1 MRAIILA
8 GGKGTRLRPYT
19 NTLPKPLVPVGDRA
33 ILEVVLSQ
41 LKQAGVQRVTLAVNH
56 LAHLIMAY
64 FGDGSRWGLSIDYSL
79 EDQPLGTIAPLKLI
93 GDLPETFFVM
103 NGDILTDLDYRQ
115 LFEDHQASGADITVA
130 TFERTEKVDFGV
142 LQTSPDHCIVAFE
155 EKPNYHFK
163 VSMGIYIIN
172 RALLEIV
179 PDGRPYGFDNLMLDC
194 ISVGRKTVSWP
205 HKGFWLDI
213 GRPSD
218 YQEANECIER
228 LLGPGPGKG
237 TNGHD

>member
-19 NTLPKPLVPVGDRA
+19 STLPKPLVPVGDRA

-41 LKQAGVQRVTLAVNH
+41 LKQAGVERVTLAVNH

-64 FGDGSRWGLSIDYSL
+64 FGDGSRWGLPIDYSL

-93 GDLPETFFVM
+93 RDLPETFFVM
-103 NGDILTDLDYRQ
+103 NGDILTDLDYHQ
-115 LFEDHQASGADITVA
+115 LFKDHLAGGADITVA
-130 TFERTEKVDFGV
+130 TFKRTNKIDFGV
-142 LQTSPDHCIVAFE
+142 LQTSTDHNIVAFE
-155 EKPNYHFK
+155 EKPDYQFQ
-163 VSMGIYIIN
+163 VSMGVYVIN
-172 RALLEIV
+172 RSLLDIV
-179 PDGRPYGFDNLMLDC
+179 PDGQPYGFDNLMLDC
-194 ISVGRKTVSWP
+194 ISKNRRAVSWL

-218 YQEANECIER
+218 YEEANECIDK
-228 LLGPGPGKG
+228 LFGPR
-237 TNGHD
+237 TNQGACCND